1 LEETLLTYEDCM
13 TSKERDKLCK
23 AINEEKDSL
32 KKKKTWEIINKD
44 DIPEEKANNKRR
56 GPRK

>member
-13 TSKERDKLCK
+13 TSKE
-23 AINEEKDSL
+23 KDSL
-32 KKKKTWEIINKD
+32 KKNKTWEIINKD